1 MSAVVQLNL
10 KVTFTPRLLLS
21 RVACLYKNAESYPTP
36 TLFKKDG
43 SLQKIRSSDTY
54 AELKFSRAAFISFRP
69 GSIKHHETHFRV
81 ICREIACVKFVF
93 VNTLKKD
100 RVIAPLN
107 STYYCRRFA
116 FFFTI
121 HKRPIGSI
129 LDRKLNAFFSSIYYN
144 FFKKHRNVQ
153 L

>member
-1 MSAVVQLNL
+1 MSAVVQLHL

-69 GSIKHHETHFRV
+69 GRINHQ
-81 ICREIACVKFVF
+81 
-93 VNTLKKD
+93 D
-100 RVIAPLN
+100 
-107 STYYCRRFA
+107 A
-116 FFFTI
+116 FQSYLP
-121 HKRPIGSI
+121 RDCS
-129 LDRKLNAFFSSIYYN
+129 R
-144 FFKKHRNVQ
+144 
-153 L
+153 